1 MKPKWTT
8 IDYIKKHSRISYD
21 DDADVIELYIVSAEQ
36 TILNLI
42 NRTYQELLEQY
53 GEVPAPIR
61 QATLLLVDHSYT
73 QRSPA
78 SAQNMSIVPY
88 SFDILVKPYMRLVGS
103 AARGERVMNYT
114 LGSQLKILI
123 AAELPDDLE
132 MLDVDFEVV
141 VYNDDAKDKT
151 KVYAKTDCILTD
163 EGDYVVLVDSDEL
176 GVGTY
181 MVKAT
186 FQIPDSDFP
195 TGYRKEVV
203 RINPNVKV
211 TG

>member
-1 MKPKWTT
+1 MKWLT
-8 IDYIKKHSRISYD
+8 IDYIKQHSRLDFSD
-21 DDADVIELYIVSAEQ
+21 EDSVLDLYGSAAEE
-36 TILNLI
+36 TVLNLL

-61 QATLLLVDHSYT
+61 QATLLLVDSSYENRGKEST
-73 QRSPA
+73 QKTNEN
-78 SAQNMSIVPY
+78 SA
-88 SFDILVKPYMRLVGS
+88 FTLLLKPYMRLAGTMS
-103 AARGERVMNYT
+103 RGERMQTYT
-114 LGSQLKILI
+114 MGSQLKILI
-123 AAELPDDLE
+123 AAELPDDLR
-132 MLDVDFEVV
+132 MLDVDFTVT

-151 KVYAKTDCILTD
+151 REYAKTECILTD

-181 MVKAT
+181 MVKAV
-186 FQIPDSDFP
+186 FMIPDEDFP
-195 TGYRKEVV
+195 SGYRKEVV

>member
-1 MKPKWTT
+1 MKWLT
-8 IDYIKKHSRISYD
+8 IDYIKQHSRLDFSD
-21 DDADVIELYIVSAEQ
+21 EDSVLDLYGSAAEE
-36 TILNLI
+36 TVLNYL

-78 SAQNMSIVPY
+78 SAQNMGIVPY
-88 SFDILVKPYMRLVGS
+88 SFDILVKPYMRLAGS
-103 AARGERVMNYT
+103 AVRGERVTNYT
-114 LGSQLKILI
+114 LGSQLKVLI
-123 AAELPDDLE
+123 AAELPDDLK
-132 MLDVDFEVV
+132 MMDVDFEVE

-163 EGDYVVLVDSDEL
+163 EGDYVVLVDSGEL

-181 MVKAT
+181 MAKAT

-203 RINPNVKV
+203 RINLNVKV

>member
-1 MKPKWTT
+1 MKWLT
-8 IDYIKKHSRISYD
+8 IDYIKQHSRLDFSD
-21 DDADVIELYIVSAEQ
+21 EDSVLDLYGSAAEE
-36 TILNLI
+36 TVLNYL

-88 SFDILVKPYMRLVGS
+88 SFDILVKPYMRLTGS
-103 AARGERVMNYT
+103 AARGERMMNYT

-123 AAELPDDLE
+123 AAELPDDLK

-163 EGDYVVLVDSDEL
+163 EGDYVVLVDSEEL

>member
-1 MKPKWTT
+1 MKWLT
-8 IDYIKKHSRISYD
+8 IDYIKQHSRLDYSD
-21 DDADVIELYIVSAEQ
+21 EDSVLDLYGSAAEE
-36 TILNLI
+36 TVLNLL

-61 QATLLLVDHSYT
+61 QATLLLVDSSYENRGKEST
-73 QRSPA
+73 QKTNEN
-78 SAQNMSIVPY
+78 SA
-88 SFDILVKPYMRLVGS
+88 FTLLLKPYMRLAGTMS
-103 AARGERVMNYT
+103 RGERTQTYT
-114 LGSQLKILI
+114 MGSQLKILI
-123 AAELPDDLE
+123 AAELPDDLR
-132 MLDVDFEVV
+132 MLDVDFTVT

>member
-1 MKPKWTT
+1 MKWLT
-8 IDYIKKHSRISYD
+8 IDYIKQHSRLDYSD
-21 DDADVIELYIVSAEQ
+21 EDSVLDLYGSAAEE
-36 TILNLI
+36 TVLNLL

-61 QATLLLVDHSYT
+61 QATLLLVDSSYENRGKEST
-73 QRSPA
+73 QKTNEN
-78 SAQNMSIVPY
+78 SA
-88 SFDILVKPYMRLVGS
+88 FTLLLKPYMRLAGTMS
-103 AARGERVMNYT
+103 RGERTQTYT
-114 LGSQLKILI
+114 MGSQLKILI
-123 AAELPDDLE
+123 AAELPDDLR
-132 MLDVDFEVV
+132 MLDVDFTVT

-186 FQIPDSDFP
+186 FQIPDNDFP

>member
-1 MKPKWTT
+1 MKWLT
-8 IDYIKKHSRISYD
+8 IDYIKQHSRLDFSD
-21 DDADVIELYIVSAEQ
+21 EDSVLDLYGSAAEE
-36 TILNLI
+36 TVLNYL
-42 NRTYQELLEQY
+42 NRTYQELLERY

-88 SFDILVKPYMRLVGS
+88 SFDILVKPYMRLTSNAVQ
-103 AARGERVMNYT
+103 GERMINYT

-123 AAELPDDLE
+123 AAELPDDLK
-132 MLDVDFEVV
+132 MPDVDFEVV

>member
-1 MKPKWTT
+1 MKWLT
-8 IDYIKKHSRISYD
+8 IDYIKQHSRLDFSD
-21 DDADVIELYIVSAEQ
+21 EDSVLDLYGSAAEE
-36 TILNLI
+36 TVLNYL

-78 SAQNMSIVPY
+78 SAQNLSISPD
-88 SFDILVKPYMRLVGS
+88 SFDLLIKPYMRLTSS

-123 AAELPDDLE
+123 AAELPDNLE

>member
-1 MKPKWTT
+1 MKWLT
-8 IDYIKKHSRISYD
+8 IDNIKQHSRLDFSD
-21 DDADVIELYIVSAEQ
+21 EDSVLDLYGSAAEE
-36 TILNLI
+36 TVLNLL

-61 QATLLLVDHSYT
+61 QATLLLVNHSYE

-78 SAQNMSIVPY
+78 NAQNVSGVPY
-88 SFDILVKPYMRLVGS
+88 SFDLLIKPYMRLAGTMS
-103 AARGERVMNYT
+103 RGERMQTYT
-114 LGSQLKILI
+114 MGSQLKILI
-123 AAELPDDLE
+123 AAKLPDDLR
-132 MLDVDFEVV
+132 MLDVGFTVT

-151 KVYAKTDCILTD
+151 REYTKTECILTD

-181 MVKAT
+181 MVKAV
-186 FQIPDSDFP
+186 FMIPDEDFP
-195 TGYRKEVV
+195 SGYRKEVV

>member
-1 MKPKWTT
+1 MKWLT
-8 IDYIKKHSRISYD
+8 IDYIKQHSRLDFSD
-21 DDADVIELYIVSAEQ
+21 EDSVLDLYGSAAEE
-36 TILNLI
+36 TTLNYL

-78 SAQNMSIVPY
+78 SAQNISIMPY
-88 SFDILVKPYMRLVGS
+88 AFDYLVKPYMRLTSS

-123 AAELPDDLE
+123 AAELPDDLK

>member
-1 MKPKWTT
+1 MKWLT
-8 IDYIKKHSRISYD
+8 IDYIKQHSRLDFSD
-21 DDADVIELYIVSAEQ
+21 EDSALDLYGSAAEE
-36 TILNLI
+36 TVLNYL
-42 NRTYQELLEQY
+42 NRTYQELLERY

-88 SFDILVKPYMRLVGS
+88 SFDILVKPYMRLTSNAVQ
-103 AARGERVMNYT
+103 GERMMNYT

-123 AAELPDDLE
+123 EAELPDDLK

>member
-1 MKPKWTT
+1 MKWLT
-8 IDYIKKHSRISYD
+8 IDYIKQHSRLDFSD
-21 DDADVIELYIVSAEQ
+21 EDSVLDLYGSAAEE
-36 TILNLI
+36 TVLNYL
-42 NRTYQELLEQY
+42 NRTYQELLERY

-88 SFDILVKPYMRLVGS
+88 SFDILVKPYMRLTSNAVQ
-103 AARGERVMNYT
+103 GERMMNYT

-123 AAELPDDLE
+123 AAELPDDLK

>member
-1 MKPKWTT
+1 MKWLT
-8 IDYIKKHSRISYD
+8 IDYIKQHSRIDFSD
-21 DDADVIELYIVSAEQ
+21 EDSVLDLYGSAAEE
-36 TILNLI
+36 TVLNYL

-73 QRSPA
+73 QRSPV
-78 SAQNMSIVPY
+78 SVQSVSIMPD
-88 SFDILVKPYMRLVGS
+88 SIDILVKPYMRLTGS

-123 AAELPDDLE
+123 AAELPDNLE

>member
-1 MKPKWTT
+1 MKWLT
-8 IDYIKKHSRISYD
+8 IDYIKQHSRLDYSD
-21 DDADVIELYIVSAEQ
+21 EDSVLDLYGSAAEE
-36 TILNLI
+36 TVLNLL

-61 QATLLLVDHSYT
+61 QATLLLVDSSYENRGKEST
-73 QRSPA
+73 QKTNEN
-78 SAQNMSIVPY
+78 SA
-88 SFDILVKPYMRLVGS
+88 FTLLLKPYMRLAGTMS
-103 AARGERVMNYT
+103 RGERTQTYT
-114 LGSQLKILI
+114 MGSQLKILI
-123 AAELPDDLE
+123 AAELPDDLR
-132 MLDVDFEVV
+132 MLDVDFTVT

-151 KVYAKTDCILTD
+151 REYAKTECILTD

-181 MVKAT
+181 MVKAV
-186 FQIPDSDFP
+186 FMIPDTDFP
-195 TGYRKEVV
+195 SGYRKEVV

>member
-1 MKPKWTT
+1 MKWLT
-8 IDYIKKHSRISYD
+8 IDYIKQHSRLDFSD
-21 DDADVIELYIVSAEQ
+21 EDSVLDLYGSAAEE
-36 TILNLI
+36 TVLNYL
-42 NRTYQELLEQY
+42 NRTYQELLERY

-88 SFDILVKPYMRLVGS
+88 SFDILVKPYMRLTSNAVQ
-103 AARGERVMNYT
+103 GERMMNYT

-123 AAELPDDLE
+123 EAELPDDLK

>member
-1 MKPKWTT
+1 MKWLT
-8 IDYIKKHSRISYD
+8 IDYIKQHSRLDFSD
-21 DDADVIELYIVSAEQ
+21 EDSVLDLYGSAAEE
-36 TILNLI
+36 TVLNYL

-88 SFDILVKPYMRLVGS
+88 SFDILVKPYMRLTGS
-103 AARGERVMNYT
+103 AARGKRVMNYT

>member
-1 MKPKWTT
+1 MKWLT
-8 IDYIKKHSRISYD
+8 IDYIKQHSRLDFSD
-21 DDADVIELYIVSAEQ
+21 EDSVLDLYGSAAEE
-36 TILNLI
+36 TVLNYL

-88 SFDILVKPYMRLVGS
+88 SFDILVKPYMRLTGS
-103 AARGERVMNYT
+103 AARGERMMNYT

-123 AAELPDDLE
+123 AAELPDNLE

>member
-1 MKPKWTT
+1 MKWLT
-8 IDYIKKHSRISYD
+8 IDYIKQHSRLDFSD
-21 DDADVIELYIVSAEQ
+21 EDSVLDLYGSAAEE
-36 TILNLI
+36 TVLNYL

-88 SFDILVKPYMRLVGS
+88 SFDILVKPYMRLASNTV
-103 AARGERVMNYT
+103 RGERVMNYT

-163 EGDYVVLVDSDEL
+163 EGDYVVLVDSNEL

>member
-1 MKPKWTT
+1 MKWLT
-8 IDYIKKHSRISYD
+8 IDYIKQHSRLDFSD
-21 DDADVIELYIVSAEQ
+21 EDSVLDLYGSAAEE
-36 TILNLI
+36 TVLNYL

-73 QRSPA
+73 QRSPD
-78 SAQNMSIVPY
+78 SVQNLSTVPY
-88 SFDILVKPYMRLVGS
+88 SFDILVKPYMRLTS
-103 AARGERVMNYT
+103 NAARGERVMNYT

-123 AAELPDDLE
+123 AAELPDGLE

-163 EGDYVVLVDSDEL
+163 DGDYVVLVDSDEL